1 MLRRH
6 ELCSS
11 HKEAVEVTITL
22 PASTGNIAEI
32 LSREVMKEKE
42 QNRSMLLKI
51 ISSIR
56 FLARQGLPLRGDGK
70 EEDGNFMQVLKLKGE
85 DDPLINDWLEKK
97 MNKCTS
103 HEIQNSI
110 LKVMATYILRDIY
123 ESNYHHLLP

>member
-42 QNRSMLLKI
+42 QNRTMLLKI

-70 EEDGNFMQVLKLKGE
+70 EVLWTPISVQCAVIFSTMCGLFLTIDDERWRKFQKG
-85 DDPLINDWLEKK
+85 
-97 MNKCTS
+97 
-103 HEIQNSI
+103 
-110 LKVMATYILRDIY
+110 R
-123 ESNYHHLLP
+123 

>member
-6 ELCSS
+6 ELSS
-11 HKEAVEVTITL
+11 SYKEAVEVTITL

-32 LSREVMKEKE
+32 LSREVMKENE

-56 FLARQGLPLRGDGK
+56 ILARQGLPLRGDGK

-85 DDPLINDWLEKK
+85 DDPLINDWFEKK
-97 MNKCTS
+97 
-103 HEIQNSI
+103 
-110 LKVMATYILRDIY
+110 
-123 ESNYHHLLP
+123 